1 MSDLFAVG
9 TNKSEPFCVT
19 LNATEVTQLIT
30 SLLITHS
37 LAKMKP
43 LQLN

>member
-19 LNATEVTQLIT
+19 LNATEVTQLIN
-30 SLLITHS
+30 LL
-37 LAKMKP
+37 ARMKL